1 MNKDRKRSWK
11 HLYEIRSSMDFLNE
25 LFEEMKEKLDP
36 VREES
41 DELKKE
47 NGKLEALCET
57 FSQSL

>member
-1 MNKDRKRSWK
+1 
-11 HLYEIRSSMDFLNE
+11 MDFLNE

-47 NGKLEALCET
+47 NGKLDALCET

>member
-47 NGKLEALCET
+47 NGKLDALCET